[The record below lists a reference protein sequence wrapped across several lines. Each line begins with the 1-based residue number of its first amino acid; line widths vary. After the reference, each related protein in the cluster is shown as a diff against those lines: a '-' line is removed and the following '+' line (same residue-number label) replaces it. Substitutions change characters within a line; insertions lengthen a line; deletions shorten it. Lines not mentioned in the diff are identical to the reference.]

1 MYYYDWT
8 YVLVLIG
15 AVICLIAQAGVKST
29 YKKYSK
35 VANSRGITGA
45 MVAEKLLLN
54 AGINDVSI
62 QCVSGELTDHYDPT
76 NKTVN
81 LSNAVYNG
89 RSIASLSVAA
99 HECGHVMQHAE
110 NYTPLSLRT
119 TLVPLAN
126 FGSKLAWPLII
137 IGLLF
142 ARLGEISTMFI
153 EVGIIMF
160 SLAVLFQIVTLPV
173 EFNASSR
180 ALKCL
185 QDQNWLTS
193 DEMPGAR
200 KVLRAAAMT
209 YVASAAAAIL
219 QLLRLILIL
228 NNSRSSKR

>member
-62 QCVSGELTDHYDPT
+62 QCVSGDLTDHYDPT